1 MRFPFDDDVKEI
13 GRIFKKHGF
22 SIYLVGGAVRD
33 FLLSEKIHDMDFATD
48 AKPEE
53 IKGMFSRTIDTGI
66 KHGTVTILFRKKGYE
81 VTTFRTDGEYK
92 DSRHPE
98 NVKFIKDLESDLVRR
113 EITINALAADI
124 DDGKI
129 IDLVGGRKDLK
140 RKIIRAIGNPDE
152 RFTEDALRI
161 LRAARFSAKLD
172 FEIEK
177 ETFDSMK
184 KLSESVNKVSAE
196 RIKEEFYRLVGGKNP
211 IRGIEYMRSSGL
223 LKVLL
228 PELDATIGVEQGGM
242 HKTDVYTHLLRTL
255 YFAVKY
261 EHPFPVRMA
270 ALFHD
275 VGKPQ
280 AREKDATG
288 RREYTFY
295 RHDEISAGIF
305 SRIALRLK
313 TSNEERESVSN
324 LIRHHMFAYS
334 PEWTDGAVRRFIKKV
349 GKENINDLIDLR
361 VDDEDAIK
369 GAECDRRNLID
380 LIERVKAEEEKGL
393 LLTLKDLEINGN
405 DLIKEKIASPGPEIG
420 RILNALFEEVIE
432 TPSFNRKDHLL
443 ERARELSGK
452 AQ

>member
-113 EITINALAADI
+113 DFTINALAADI

-161 LRAARFSAKLD
+161 LRAARFSAK
-172 FEIEK
+172 FRE
-177 ETFDSMK
+177 
-184 KLSESVNKVSAE
+184 
-196 RIKEEFYRLVGGKNP
+196 
-211 IRGIEYMRSSGL
+211 
-223 LKVLL
+223 
-228 PELDATIGVEQGGM
+228 
-242 HKTDVYTHLLRTL
+242 
-255 YFAVKY
+255 
-261 EHPFPVRMA
+261 MA
-270 ALFHD
+270 HS
-275 VGKPQ
+275 Q
-280 AREKDATG
+280 A
-288 RREYTFY
+288 
-295 RHDEISAGIF
+295 
-305 SRIALRLK
+305 
-313 TSNEERESVSN
+313 
-324 LIRHHMFAYS
+324 
-334 PEWTDGAVRRFIKKV
+334 
-349 GKENINDLIDLR
+349 
-361 VDDEDAIK
+361 
-369 GAECDRRNLID
+369 
-380 LIERVKAEEEKGL
+380 
-393 LLTLKDLEINGN
+393 
-405 DLIKEKIASPGPEIG
+405 
-420 RILNALFEEVIE
+420 
-432 TPSFNRKDHLL
+432 
-443 ERARELSGK
+443 
-452 AQ
+452 